1 MRYYTKIFK
10 AMENDVCSYLSS
22 SIFGN
27 MESNEI
33 YSPNKDYISLSFY
46 GKLNEK
52 LIETYENLIIEEALL
67 REMKY
72 KFRRWYLEQTLE
84 YLRINDYASDD
95 EDKKIEKILKSPK
108 FRVLKTS
115 FLSPAVLEIP
125 ESIRKNYEAIEAY
138 RYATVGYREIFSEE
152 NYPNFQ
158 LNLDIYYKKDNVRP
172 FICVI
177 HCRTGECIDKAASI
191 RLALTRSDMP
201 SCMENFFEILNK
213 VFRKAFPRLTVL
225 PYPMNKSHIVSM

>member
-1 MRYYTKIFK
+1 MKYYTKIYK
-10 AMENDVCSYLSS
+10 TIENDVSSYLSS
-22 SIFGN
+22 PIFGN
-27 MESNEI
+27 MEINDFI
-33 YSPNKDYISLSFY
+33 SPNKDYISISFY

-52 LIETYENLIIEEALL
+52 LIEIYENLMSGEAIL

-84 YLRINDYASDD
+84 YLRINDYSSED
-95 EDKKIEKILKSPK
+95 EDKKIEKILKGPK
-108 FRVLKTS
+108 FKLLKTS
-115 FLSPAVLEIP
+115 ALEIP

-138 RYATVGYREIFSEE
+138 RYATVGYQEIFSEE
-152 NYPNFQ
+152 NYPSFQ
-158 LNLDIYYKKDNVRP
+158 FNLDTYYKKDNVRP